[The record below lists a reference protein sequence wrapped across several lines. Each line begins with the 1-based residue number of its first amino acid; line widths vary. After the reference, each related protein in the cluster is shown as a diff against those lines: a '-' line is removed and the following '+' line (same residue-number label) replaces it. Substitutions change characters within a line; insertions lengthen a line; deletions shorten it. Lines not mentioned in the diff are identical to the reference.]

1 MQPKRQQILDH
12 LKANGPA
19 TVEALADLLRV
30 SPVTVRHH
38 LDILRTE
45 ELVGEPIVRRKTS
58 RGRPQHVFALT
69 EKAATHF
76 PKRYDDLA
84 GRVLDQLKA
93 HGDPRLINVI
103 FEGVTASLIEEAPRP
118 AADMPVERRLAQ
130 ATAFLTE
137 RGYVARWEPTES
149 GYLLHTCNC
158 PYATVAPQHEEL
170 CQMDTALVST
180 LLGFEPERQMHLVD
194 GDSSCSYFV
203 PSAALTRLSAE

>member
-19 TVEALADLLRV
+19 TVEALAELLSV

-38 LDILRTE
+38 LDILRSE

-69 EKAATHF
+69 DKATVHF

-93 HGDPRLINVI
+93 HADPRLINVI
-103 FEGVTASLIEEAPRP
+103 FEGVTTSLIDEAPRP
-118 AADMPVERRLAQ
+118 AADMPVEQRLAQ
-130 ATAFLTE
+130 ATAFLSE
-137 RGYVARWEPTES
+137 RGYVARWEPTDT

-158 PYATVAPQHEEL
+158 PYANVAPQHEEL
-170 CQMDTALVST
+170 CQMDTNLVRT
-180 LLGFEPERQMHLVD
+180 LLGLEPERRMRVVD

-203 PSAALTRLSAE
+203 PSAALARPETE